1 MSAFKTKHLSES
13 GQTVAKVLPEALGP
27 DERRL
32 IMEGSLGYCESHNNL
47 YRKVTEE
54 DVREG
59 RGFGLLNCPLPD
71 VVCKCEGITHHGP
84 HISDFSP
91 CKEW

>member
-1 MSAFKTKHLSES
+1 MPPFKTKHLLES
-13 GQTVAKVLPEALGP
+13 GQTLAKVLPEALDP

-47 YRKVTEE
+47 YRKTTLEALN
-54 DVREG
+54 EG
-59 RGFGLLNCPLPD
+59 IGYGLLNCPLPD
-71 VVCKCEGITHHGP
+71 VTCKCDGLLHHSP
-84 HISDFSP
+84 HISNFPP